1 MVNDGTRSFDFPD
14 FVCGLPEAD
23 LPFEGLRGW
32 LLQSEGGQVLFLE
45 ADVDAEVTEHSHGD
59 QWGIVVDGEMELTI
73 GGETAIYRR
82 GDSYCIPAGVEH
94 GARLFAG
101 FRALDYFKDRDRY
114 RVRK

>member
-1 MVNDGTRSFDFPD
+1 MVKDGPRRFDYPD
-14 FVCGLPEAD
+14 FVRGLPEAD

-32 LLQSEGGQVLFLE
+32 LLQSEDGQVLFLE
-45 ADVDAEVTEHSHGD
+45 AGVDAEVTEHSHGD

-82 GDSYCIPAGVEH
+82 GDSYYIPAGVEH

-101 FRALDYFKDRDRY
+101 FKALDYFKDRDRY

>member
-1 MVNDGTRSFDFPD
+1 MVAEGTGHFDFPD
-14 FVCGLPEAD
+14 FVRGLPEAD

-32 LLQSEGGQVLFLE
+32 LLQSEDGQVLFME
-45 ADVDAEVTEHSHGD
+45 TDVDVDVAEHSHGD
-59 QWGIVVDGEMELTI
+59 QWGIVVDGQIELTI

-101 FRALDYFKDRDRY
+101 FKALDYFKDRDRY
-114 RVRK
+114 RVRE